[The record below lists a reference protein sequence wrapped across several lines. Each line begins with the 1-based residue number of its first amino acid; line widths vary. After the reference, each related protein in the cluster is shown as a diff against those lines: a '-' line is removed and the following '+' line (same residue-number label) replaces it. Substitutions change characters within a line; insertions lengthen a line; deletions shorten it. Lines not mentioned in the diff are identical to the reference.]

1 MHDCCDCDV
10 IPRLHIDAGGDIF
23 MPLAVR
29 RGADDECDDAPCLSV
44 RGAAIVARH
53 LMLPVKLRLKI
64 YISNLKTYICSLNF
78 FDGILPRS

>member
-1 MHDCCDCDV
+1 MATGAMHDCCDCDV

-44 RGAAIVARH
+44 RGAAIVA
-53 LMLPVKLRLKI
+53 PP
-64 YISNLKTYICSLNF
+64 SDAAGKT
-78 FDGILPRS
+78 